1 MLNSR
6 FDRLCK
12 LGAMLMLA
20 IAMPML
26 AAAATHYEPTLESL
40 NRHPLP
46 AWYADAKLGIF
57 VHWGLYSVPGWA
69 PLVHPNHD
77 FTSEDYIKNNP
88 YAEWYLNTLRIKG
101 SATEAYHREHYGAS
115 YDYYNFAPVFDKE
128 IQKWNPDTWARV
140 FHDAGA
146 KYVVLTTKHH
156 DGFTLWPSTTPNP
169 TLAADKQHATRDLV
183 GELST
188 AVRKQGLRMGLYY
201 SGGYDWTFVP
211 GPIVKASDHQT
222 VKPQSEAYGKYAD
235 AQVRELISRY
245 HPAVLWNDIDYPK
258 SGHPLEIM
266 ADYYNAVP
274 DGVIDDRFG
283 VKHSDFKSPEY
294 QTLDQISSTKWEECR
309 GLGRSFGY
317 NRAEGEAE
325 TIASD
330 ELIYL
335 LVDIVSKNG
344 NLLLD
349 VGPEADGTIP
359 AVQMTRL
366 KALGAWLKQNG
377 DAIYGTQP
385 WKRADGDADGVRVRF
400 TQKDGALYAILL
412 GKPKAAT
419 VTIRSLSPKSGI
431 KISLLGAKGDLSWSQ
446 QGGDIK
452 ITLPPELPG
461 DYAYVLKI
469 AGPVS

>member
-1 MLNSR
+1 MRPVISWET
-6 FDRLCK
+6 C
-12 LGAMLMLA
+12 
-20 IAMPML
+20 
-26 AAAATHYEPTLESL
+26 
-40 NRHPLP
+40 LP
-46 AWYADAKLGIF
+46 QSARRGCAW
-57 VHWGLYSVPGWA
+57 
-69 PLVHPNHD
+69 
-77 FTSEDYIKNNP
+77 
-88 YAEWYLNTLRIKG
+88 
-101 SATEAYHREHYGAS
+101 
-115 YDYYNFAPVFDKE
+115 
-128 IQKWNPDTWARV
+128 
-140 FHDAGA
+140 
-146 KYVVLTTKHH
+146 
-156 DGFTLWPSTTPNP
+156 GFTIPVDTIGRS
-169 TLAADKQHATRDLV
+169 
-183 GELST
+183 
-188 AVRKQGLRMGLYY
+188 Y
-201 SGGYDWTFVP
+201 P
-211 GPIVKASDHQT
+211 GPIVKESDHQT

-266 ADYYNAVP
+266 AEYYNVVP

-294 QTLDQISSTKWEECR
+294 QTLDKISPTKWEECR

-377 DAIYGTQP
+377 DAIYGTHP

-419 VTIRSLSPKSGI
+419 VTIRSAFSKVWHQDFAI
-431 KISLLGAKGDLSWSQ
+431 RR
-446 QGGDIK
+446 QGRF
-452 ITLPPELPG
+452 
-461 DYAYVLKI
+461 VL
-469 AGPVS
+469 VSTRWRHQNHSSSRASR

>member
-1 MLNSR
+1 
-6 FDRLCK
+6 
-12 LGAMLMLA
+12 MLMLA

-266 ADYYNAVP
+266 AEYYNVVP

-294 QTLDQISSTKWEECR
+294 QTLDKISPTKWEECR

-461 DYAYVLKI
+461 NYAYVLKI